1 MNRLSK
7 AVITTTLTACAF
19 TGYVY
24 AEDGDKLTRCQ
35 SQVAEVY
42 LGFEEMQFVSERRFP
57 DGTRMQFAIRNE
69 DPETGYSTTRL
80 AVCWLSTDTYQAYA
94 AQSTDTVVADS
105 EAFGSV
111 ALDAPFME

>member
-7 AVITTTLTACAF
+7 AVITTALTACAF